1 LGVFCQ
7 ALNRKVAQIKMN
19 KKLAHA
25 KLFLLD
31 IPCLFC
37 FWFFLNEISRMFL
50 DISHQ
55 ADMVEFNS
63 KEGFFIL
70 AAVVPIAHI
79 VIIIEHIWFDFIKKY
94 TRLINYGALIM
105 FILLFASAI
114 TISILIK
121 VKVENAGY
129 VNCKELEWS
138 GTYSKSY
145 TYTRNQA
152 ICEQLLAEKAKEK

>member
-1 LGVFCQ
+1 
-7 ALNRKVAQIKMN
+7 MN
-19 KKLAHA
+19 KKLALII
-25 KLFLLD
+25 LFLFNAL
-31 IPCLFC
+31 CLIALWYFS
-37 FWFFLNEISRMFL
+37 NEIRQMFINL
-50 DISHQ
+50 NNQ
-55 ADMVEFNS
+55 TDMVVFNS
-63 KEGFFIL
+63 KEGFFVFALGLPIISLFIIL
-70 AAVVPIAHI
+70 
-79 VIIIEHIWFDFIKKY
+79 EQFLFEFIKKHS
-94 TRLINYGALIM
+94 RLINYGAIAVL
-105 FILLFASAI
+105 ILLFASAI

>member
-1 LGVFCQ
+1 M
-7 ALNRKVAQIKMN
+7 NR
-19 KKLAHA
+19 KLAHA
-25 KLFLLD
+25 KLILLD
-31 IPCLFC
+31 IPCVSC
-37 FWFFLNEISRMFL
+37 FWYFCYEIIRVFL
-50 DISHQ
+50 DINDQ
-55 ADMVEFNS
+55 ADMVGFNS
-63 KEGFFIL
+63 KEGFFIFFL
-70 AAVVPIAHI
+70 IVPIAHI
-79 VIIIEHIWFDFIKKY
+79 VIIIEHIWFEFIKKHS
-94 TRLINYGALIM
+94 RLINYGAIAVL
-105 FILLFASAI
+105 ILLFASAI